1 MKIVFGRCSG
11 RRAIRFLK
19 LKLVGRASNRSG
31 IGARV
36 AVSASGAKYTKVND
50 GKSGYLSQSDTPLY
64 FGLGDAATVEAVRVF
79 WPSGEEQTLAGP
91 IETNRLLEIRE
102 P

>member
-1 MKIVFGRCSG
+1 MGS
-11 RRAIRFLK
+11 RAISL
-19 LKLVGRASNRSG
+19 RA
-31 IGARV
+31 IP
-36 AVSASGAKYTKVND
+36 
-50 GKSGYLSQSDTPLY
+50 PLY

-79 WPSGEEQTLAGP
+79 WPSGKEQSLPGP